1 MFKSKLEATFWGIL
15 TRMFK
20 RTKVKLTYENE
31 KIPYTIVSHRNY
43 VPDFILTFP
52 DGHKRYIE
60 IKGYLR
66 PEDRVKMK
74 LVKDQHPMMDIRI
87 VFAKDNKM
95 NKNSKTMYSTW
106 AKKVGIPYAI
116 GKIPANWR
124 NRNG

>member
-1 MFKSKLEATFWGIL
+1 
-15 TRMFK
+15 MFK

-74 LVKDQHPMMDIRI
+74 LVKDQHPQMDIRI